1 MKKIISICTGIVF
14 AIIFSFV
21 AQTNFTVN
29 ASQVYQFNVKY
40 GDIMR
45 TDTPEKAAFMS
56 WTKSQSGGEILPN
69 GFRNDHGWYI
79 RSNDTK
85 LQQTVAKLC
94 SYMMDGN
101 TQGLTSSGQYS
112 GGDYGSDNN
121 NNAFYWSGSTPNQ
134 GSWVKESHGDN
145 GDIDITRITCSGDSV
160 SSGGMGFV
168 IGSVTPPPA
177 TNRAPVGYL
186 DGLYNTSVL
195 SGWALDP
202 NDQTRSIEVHVYV
215 DGGAGAGGTYI
226 GSVNANMSR
235 PDLTNG
241 GYTSTNHGYHFQ
253 IPARYHDGRPHSY
266 YVYGIDLTP
275 NSNNPILTNSPKT
288 YTIGSVTP
296 PPASLGVTCSA
307 NTSSVNVGGSA
318 TWTARATGGVG
329 PYTYYFSDV
338 RDVNENNRTG
348 VISRTYS
355 TAGDKYM
362 SISVIDAANN
372 RTEWAFCSGHVTV
385 STVTPPPSNN
395 NNIINSYN
403 NTNNTTN
410 NTNNTNNTTNNYGNN
425 NPYYPP
431 QYYNNN
437 SPLYI
442 SCLANTSFAP
452 VNSTVTWQANV
463 SGGNGN
469 YVYTWNGTDYLR
481 GSSNLVNTTYG
492 NVGTKTA
499 SVTVS
504 SGGQSA
510 TQMCSNSVNI
520 GSQYYNNS
528 GYYTGNN
535 IQVACYPDK
544 TSVAI
549 GKTVTW
555 GVEAIG
561 GSGEYTYAWTGSN
574 GLSSNQPTVIT
585 TYGTIGTKSATVT
598 VNSGGQTVTKNC
610 GSSVKV
616 VATSV
621 GSGTKTVINPV
632 VYQNS
637 GPSYNPLFD
646 NMDMNQRDNSLSAAS
661 LFSLKNVPWGWV
673 AVLIILILMFTV
685 MYLIFNRNKI

>member
-1 MKKIISICTGIVF
+1 M
-14 AIIFSFV
+14 
-21 AQTNFTVN
+21 
-29 ASQVYQFNVKY
+29 
-40 GDIMR
+40 
-45 TDTPEKAAFMS
+45 
-56 WTKSQSGGEILPN
+56 
-69 GFRNDHGWYI
+69 
-79 RSNDTK
+79 
-85 LQQTVAKLC
+85 
-94 SYMMDGN
+94 
-101 TQGLTSSGQYS
+101 
-112 GGDYGSDNN
+112 
-121 NNAFYWSGSTPNQ
+121 
-134 GSWVKESHGDN
+134 
-145 GDIDITRITCSGDSV
+145 
-160 SSGGMGFV
+160 
-168 IGSVTPPPA
+168 
-177 TNRAPVGYL
+177 
-186 DGLYNTSVL
+186 L